1 MIYYFVDWLMATIR
15 QGKLK
20 DPLKSLCTLLFGGNL
35 ELSSL
40 FYLYDAK

>member
-1 MIYYFVDWLMATIR
+1 MATLR

-20 DPLKSLCTLLFGGNL
+20 DPLKSLRSVLFRGNL